1 MLAVAGLSVNSLSSV
16 KSKRPAM
23 ELPDQPIRTLNT
35 ISPAVPSCRLR
46 YCAERWLSVRPRTMR
61 NVALR
66 NVETSAAKYST
77 SRRCTTPRAML
88 EKCVTGLSACN
99 SVATF
104 CGNVTATMSS
114 PMTISSI
121 VVSKPRM
128 NATIW
133 LRVRLDV
140 NSPMDTNAAASNN
153 ALRYCP
159 TAAPMSKSPA
169 VITAIG
175 NPSVAMIANATNAN
189 PDRNLENSTVQPR
202 IGCVRSSSSV
212 PSRFSSASSRMVAAG
227 TKIASSQGS
236 DGFWIWNSTV
246 NSGRNEA
253 SPDRIACPKNTSDSA
268 ATNGTM
274 RMYAAGW
281 SK

>member
-1 MLAVAGLSVNSLSSV
+1 
-16 KSKRPAM
+16 
-23 ELPDQPIRTLNT
+23 
-35 ISPAVPSCRLR
+35 
-46 YCAERWLSVRPRTMR
+46 
-61 NVALR
+61 
-66 NVETSAAKYST
+66 
-77 SRRCTTPRAML
+77 
-88 EKCVTGLSACN
+88 
-99 SVATF
+99 
-104 CGNVTATMSS
+104 MSS

-140 NSPMDTNAAASNN
+140 NSPMDTNAAASRR

-169 VITAIG
+169 VITAMG

-189 PDRNLENSTVQPR
+189 PDRNFENSTVQPR
-202 IGCVRSSSSV
+202 IGCVRSNSSV
-212 PSRFSSASSRMVAAG
+212 PSRFSSASSRIVAAG

-246 NSGRNEA
+246 NSGRSEA
-253 SPDRIACPKNTSDSA
+253 SPDSIACPKNTSDSA